1 MKLLICCL
9 LCLLPLVAT
18 GQTSAPYVAMK
29 PGVEWYEMVTQGGML
44 REDVDFLSK
53 NRGRYMIMPN
63 GLQDIISM
71 NFVDGFSAGLH
82 STLGVMKLD
91 RSRWELEETVRW
103 AFNRKQLVAKGALRY
118 ILPVEYE
125 TFFEIYGG
133 QHAEDFD
140 RDPVMPLSHSLMA
153 SGICGWNN
161 YKLYERTSAGFRF
174 STPIT
179 FDLKMTADL
188 GWERRRAL
196 ENSRWTNFFGA
207 HADSN
212 DPRVAVPHTAHER
225 MLYDGPIDAEL
236 ARASVRFD
244 YLHQR
249 SLLVVDDMTLRETL
263 DYPLLSLLLD
273 MGVGKNRD
281 ADRFRFLSVD
291 MRASQTLTLPRE
303 DDQLSYM
310 ASTGF
315 MMRHGTIGLADMHH
329 FDASSFW
336 WQKKQ
341 DVSRFAL
348 LGNYELSTPKSWVE
362 GHVEWNS
369 RRMLFNQLVPREYVI
384 WREFAQ
390 LHAVKVPD
398 HYLHWE
404 AQYGWDI
411 MKTIRVGVSF
421 GFDDAIY
428 RGTAVTMVLD
438 LNAATKK

>member
-341 DVSRFAL
+341 DVSRFSL